1 MKIAVLL
8 LTLMAAAW
16 ASPVSF
22 SKTSD
27 GWSKVTSRSLAQQ
40 MLESMEESYGMPGT
54 SNAERYDALE
64 SDDEDEWVRGPGDD
78 DNDDDH
84 DDDKDNSGDGKR
96 DQEIREG

>member
-1 MKIAVLL
+1 MECLAQVV
-8 LTLMAAAW
+8 
-16 ASPVSF
+16 SSF
-22 SKTSD
+22 STD
-27 GWSKVTSRSLAQQ
+27 VRTGLPACAD
-40 MLESMEESYGMPGT
+40 
-54 SNAERYDALE
+54 AERYDALE